1 MFADLAQNNDI
12 DSGEKDVLGGGYSL
26 PESGLYSAIVKVAYA
41 TTAASGAV
49 AINVVLTLDDG
60 TEVREAL
67 WVRSG
72 TSKGGANFY
81 VDKQGNKK
89 ALPGFA
95 TANTLC
101 EVVAGKG
108 LPAVTMEEKVL
119 NLYSAEAGKE
129 VPTKVPVVMDAVGQP
144 LKVGLIRVLENK
156 NVKDGMGN
164 YVPSAET
171 REYVT
176 IDKIFTTEGLTLT
189 EKKAGQTEPAFAA
202 KWVEKFK
209 GTVRDKRTIKEGEQA
224 KAAVGGS
231 FTPNPAPAQPAKPAP
246 ATPSVTGLFG

>member
-1 MFADLAQNNDI
+1 MNMFADLAQNTDI
-12 DSGEKDVLGGGYSL
+12 QDGDKDVLGGGYSL
-26 PESGLYSAIVKVAYA
+26 PESGLYNATVKVAYA

-49 AINVVLTLDDG
+49 AINIVLTLENG

-72 TSKGGANFY
+72 TAKGGANFY

-89 ALPGFA
+89 FLPGYA

-129 VPTKVPVVMDAVGQP
+129 VPTKVPVVMDVVGQP

-156 NVKDGMGN
+156 NIKDASGN

-171 REYVT
+171 RESVT
-176 IDKIFTTEGLTLT
+176 IDKIFNTEGLTKT
-189 EKKAGQTEPAFAA
+189 EKQAGETEPKFAA
-202 KWVEKFK
+202 KWAEKWT
-209 GTVRDKRTIKEGEQA
+209 GEVRDKRTIKDGQQSQA
-224 KAAVGGS
+224 TAATGG
-231 FTPNPAPAQPAKPAP
+231 FTPKPAAAPTAAPAVN
-246 ATPSVTGLFG
+246 SLFG